1 MSPTTSRIPVILDVD
16 TGVDDA
22 MAIALALRSPELEL
36 VAVTTL
42 AGNVGVDR
50 TTANTLAVLD
60 HLGADTVP
68 VHVGAS
74 RALTRPHADAVYFH
88 GESGLGSSTLPA
100 SRRGVAPL
108 RGPAAIIAYAA
119 ERPGEITLVCTG
131 PLTNLAIALNVAP
144 ELPSLLRQVIVM
156 GGAFRVP
163 GNVTAHAE
171 YNIWADPEA
180 AHHVFDAPLPG
191 LTAIGLDVTH
201 QTSLSRET
209 WERAEATGRHGTPAK
224 VVAEVNR
231 HVFLEKG
238 RSGSYLHDPL
248 TVGAVI
254 DPRLLRH
261 DAAAVQVTREDAEL
275 GRTRIVGEGP
285 TMVAAE
291 VDAERFVALFEERLG
306 LR

>member
-1 MSPTTSRIPVILDVD
+1 MSPRESRIPVILDVD
-16 TGVDDA
+16 TGIDDA
-22 MAIALALRSPELEL
+22 MALALALRSPELDL

-42 AGNVGVDR
+42 AGNVNVDR

-60 HLGADTVP
+60 YLGAETVP
-68 VHVGAS
+68 VHRGAS
-74 RALTRPHADAVYFH
+74 HALARPHADAIYFH
-88 GESGLGSSTLPA
+88 DESGLGSAVLPP

-108 RGPAAIIAYAA
+108 RGPAAIIAYAV
-119 ERPGEITLVCTG
+119 ERPGEITLICTG
-131 PLTNLAIALNVAP
+131 PLTNLSIALNVAP
-144 ELPSLLRQVIVM
+144 ELSGLLRQVIVM

-163 GNVTAHAE
+163 GNVTPHAE

-180 AHHVFDAPLPG
+180 AHHVFGTPLPD

-209 WERAEATGRHGTPAK
+209 WERAEATGQHGTPAK

-231 HVFLEKG
+231 AVFLEKG

-254 DPRLLRH
+254 DPSLLRH
-261 DAAAVQVTREDAEL
+261 DRAAVRVTREDAEL
-275 GRTRIVGEGP
+275 GRTRMVGEGS

-291 VDAERFVALFEERLG
+291 VDAERFVAMFEERLG